1 MTKDEFI
8 EYCKYKGCK
17 LTDDQFSGKEKIVN
31 LLLVSLTEIPE
42 GFNPVVGG
50 SLNLSSLTS
59 ISKEFNPNVG
69 GSLTLSSLTSIPKEF
84 NPMVNGDLFLDGLKE
99 IPENLNLSKVI
110 WCVYIGAGS
119 GDDDGN
125 GKLFENIKP
134 MLEFINFQI

>member
-1 MTKDEFI
+1 MTKEQFI
-8 EYCKYKGCK
+8 KYCNI
-17 LTDDQFSGKEKIVN
+17 TDDQFSGREKIEGN
-31 LLLVSLTEIPE
+31 LNLVDLTSIPEGFNPKVGGSLYLRDLTEIPE
-42 GFNPVVGG
+42 GFNPVVG
-50 SLNLSSLTS
+50 N
-59 ISKEFNPNVG
+59 
-69 GSLTLSSLTSIPKEF
+69 
-84 NPMVNGDLFLDGLKE
+84 DLFLNGLKE